1 MKTLINT
8 LTNEETAAKVAAGI
22 VNFAMIAS
30 GSTFVIYVIY
40 SAGQALNY
48 W

>member
-8 LTNEETAAKVAAGI
+8 LKNEEAAAKIAAGI
-22 VNFAMIAS
+22 VNFAIAAS

-40 SAGQALNY
+40 SAGSALNY

>member
-1 MKTLINT
+1 MKYLINT
-8 LTNEETAAKVAAGI
+8 LKNEETAAKIAAGI
-22 VNFAMIAS
+22 VNFAIAAS

-40 SAGQALNY
+40 TAGQALKY